1 MPIDQATRIHGHV
14 APGFEGVREE
24 FARNFSERDEQG
36 AAVAVTLD
44 GELVVDL
51 WGGTADPT
59 RGTGWDGDTRQM
71 IFSGSKGILAT
82 ALLLLVDR
90 GVVDL
95 DVPVSHYWPE
105 FAARGKA
112 GVTLRE
118 VVTFTARMPAVAAPL
133 AQADLG
139 DPEKMAELLA
149 GQEQETDPRAE
160 GILYGPYATG
170 WIVAEVVRRV
180 DGRRLDRF
188 FAEEIAGPLGLDIS
202 FGVSP
207 DQEHLVARTEYGVG
221 FRDQF
226 AGYFTSEDPLT
237 QRIWQNPIPFPEDE
251 ETWNRP
257 DRRFTLIPAA
267 NVFGSARA
275 FARFYGILAAD
286 AARPADDTPVL
297 LSRRLLDEARAP
309 RVSKVDQLIGVPMV
323 YGGGGYRLR
332 TNPRPG
338 VDGDSFGH
346 DGAGGSANQAWPR
359 AAAGVSYVM
368 NRLIALGPDDKRASS
383 LVKAVAASMAGL
395 GLGREG

>member
-36 AAVAVTLD
+36 AAVAVTLG

-149 GQEQETDPRAE
+149 GQEQE
-160 GILYGPYATG
+160 
-170 WIVAEVVRRV
+170 
-180 DGRRLDRF
+180 
-188 FAEEIAGPLGLDIS
+188 
-202 FGVSP
+202 
-207 DQEHLVARTEYGVG
+207 
-221 FRDQF
+221 
-226 AGYFTSEDPLT
+226 
-237 QRIWQNPIPFPEDE
+237 
-251 ETWNRP
+251 
-257 DRRFTLIPAA
+257 
-267 NVFGSARA
+267 
-275 FARFYGILAAD
+275 
-286 AARPADDTPVL
+286 
-297 LSRRLLDEARAP
+297 
-309 RVSKVDQLIGVPMV
+309 
-323 YGGGGYRLR
+323 
-332 TNPRPG
+332 
-338 VDGDSFGH
+338 
-346 DGAGGSANQAWPR
+346 
-359 AAAGVSYVM
+359 
-368 NRLIALGPDDKRASS
+368 
-383 LVKAVAASMAGL
+383 
-395 GLGREG
+395 